1 MHHVENPDIK
11 SDAWFPEK
19 IVTKNYFGAL
29 SSNTYVGDNV
39 KKATV
44 VKLMLTKQRKKGAIL
59 WSLYT
64 HRREWSSIQQIIQH
78 NLA

>member
-1 MHHVENPDIK
+1 MVVSSLSALPFMHHVENPDIK

-19 IVTKNYFGAL
+19 IVTKNYFGTL
-29 SSNTYVGDNV
+29 SSNTYVDDNV

-59 WSLYT
+59 
-64 HRREWSSIQQIIQH
+64 
-78 NLA
+78 